1 MKNNLK
7 NVLLG
12 NSIFSV
18 ISSAICIL
26 FAQRIAYTFGINT
39 PIVITLTG
47 VSLFVFAFSVWL
59 VAEKF
64 LHKKTLIKSIITMDF
79 AWVSASIYVILLNPF
94 SISLTGLIII
104 AIVGISVL
112 LFGIFQTKELRKIK

>member
-26 FAQRIAYTFGINT
+26 FAQRIAHTFGINT

-79 AWVSASIYVILLNPF
+79 AWVSASIYVIILNPF

-104 AIVGISVL
+104 AVVGICVL